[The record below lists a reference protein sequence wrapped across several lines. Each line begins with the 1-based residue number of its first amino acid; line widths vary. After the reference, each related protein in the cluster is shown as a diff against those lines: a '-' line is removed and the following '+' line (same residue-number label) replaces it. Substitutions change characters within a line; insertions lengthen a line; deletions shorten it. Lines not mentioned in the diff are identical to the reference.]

1 MIDER
6 FVRFGLDPRWIC
18 CESTIHESLQQH
30 FPNVSD
36 RQKKEMA
43 KSANRYS
50 NLAQEVA
57 SRRYFWRGAEHILK
71 VADGDLDDCN
81 LAKNFLGIGPEQLS
95 QAPSKKRQRLRW
107 LMRHLIQRIF
117 GFSDDN
123 ARKYVTSLGSFNT
136 TRFFETHEL
145 GKRHDARHKRVQRI
159 PSDFYWKVA
168 LFTGQPQERFTMPA
182 HSNAANSAARLL
194 QLRFNGANGNGPTPE
209 EIYGLSVNYPSLD
222 FKGKSGPSLRDQQ
235 AKQYAKMTLYGLCLL
250 ENSPFNYVSK
260 DTTEHGIAKK
270 VFSRAMWSAFS
281 SAEWVFGDGV
291 LNSGPDEQLLI
302 QNKIR
307 ESTIEVAENVGK
319 ALCGEAP
326 FDREIDQ
333 HEEGHLLDESEG

>member
-18 CESTIHESLQQH
+18 CENTIHESIRQH

-36 RQKKEMA
+36 RRKKEMA
-43 KSANRYS
+43 AEAARYS

-71 VADGDLDDCN
+71 VVDGDLDDCS
-81 LAKNFLGIGPEQLS
+81 LAKDFLGIGPEQRD
-95 QAPSKKRQRLRW
+95 QAPKKKRQRLRW

-145 GKRHDARHKRVQRI
+145 GKRHDARHNRVQRI

-194 QLRFNGANGNGPTPE
+194 QLRFNGVSGKGPSPKD
-209 EIYGLSVNYPSLD
+209 IQQVNLDYPSLE
-222 FKGKSGPSLRDQQ
+222 FKGKTGPSGREQQ
-235 AKQYAKMTLYGLCLL
+235 EKQYAKMTLYGLCLL
-250 ENSPFNYVSK
+250 ENSQFHFARK
-260 DTTEHGIAKK
+260 EATDHGISKM
-270 VFSRAMWSAFS
+270 VFARAMWSAFS
-281 SAEWVFGDGV
+281 SAEWVFGNDTI
-291 LNSGPDEQLLI
+291 NADPEKQLRI
-302 QNKIR
+302 QTQIR
-307 ESTIEVAENVGK
+307 TSTIEVSEKVGK
-319 ALCGEAP
+319 ALCGEPP
-326 FDREIDQ
+326 FDRKIDQ